1 MMVLLSSM
9 ILFFN
14 AITLQ
19 EEIPLIIEVEDNPH
33 EIAKNIE
40 AYHPSITI
48 LAIYDTV
55 FQGVAIEASPR
66 DLKQLQRTISY
77 KKTYPVREYKTQETN
92 NINNSVPFIMEHVSS
107 HWTGKGVKVGVI
119 DTGVDYTHPDL
130 RLNYRG
136 GYDLVD
142 FDGDPMETTIEEG
155 IPTTHGTHVAGIIAA
170 NGQMKGIAPD
180 AELYAYRALG
190 PGGTGTSVQV
200 MAAIEQAVKDGM
212 DVINLS
218 LGNTIN
224 GPDWPTSVAVN
235 RATEEGIAVVIA
247 NGNSGPNQWTVGSPA
262 SADQVISV
270 GASTPPLELPYF
282 YEPFSKKR
290 IDVLPLQGAPPFTLN
305 KANQIIQSP
314 LEDEQLPRNSIV
326 LYERGETPFAE
337 MVLEAQEKG
346 AEAVFIMNNEEG
358 MFQGGV
364 DARVEI
370 PVAAIS
376 KEDGEW
382 LKNQPEN
389 RYIEQKVEIVQD
401 TVTDFSSRGPVTV
414 NWNIKPDV
422 VAPGASILSTIPGG
436 YDSYNGTSMAAPH
449 VAGVVALLKQA
460 HPDWTVEQLKA
471 ALASTATPLDNA
483 LPIDQGAGKINVEAA
498 INADTLVYNNFL
510 HFGKV
515 ESPLERK
522 KFQVEVENLSD
533 EEMTYRFQHPENDPA
548 IRFYL
553 PASFTLKPN
562 ERKKISVEA
571 AIQTNRAQSM
581 EQGYLF
587 LNDIPLP
594 YLLLTEEADIPQ
606 AMGLEWGMEPIN
618 GTIQYQFYL
627 VENAN
632 KITVDL
638 YDARTFA
645 YNGEIIT
652 LKDVTQGVIEG
663 ELEAEKLP
671 PPGEYIANITI
682 ETDKEIFSYQEIFSY
697 YEEEEE

>member
-1 MMVLLSSM
+1 MVLLSSM